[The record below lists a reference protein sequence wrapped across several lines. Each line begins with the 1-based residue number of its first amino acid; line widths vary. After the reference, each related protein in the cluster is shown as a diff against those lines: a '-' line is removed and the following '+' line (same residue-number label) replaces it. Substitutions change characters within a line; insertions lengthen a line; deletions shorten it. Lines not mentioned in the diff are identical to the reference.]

1 MDSYSWLIV
10 AITLLTCSFFAGM
23 EIAFVSANKLRIEL
37 ESKNG
42 VLSARI
48 YSYFL
53 KHPGRFIVSMLFGNN
68 ISLVIYGIIM
78 AGILEPPIEHFLL
91 QFQPSF
97 DIKFLVILSQT
108 IISTLFVLVTAEFLP
123 KALFSI
129 NPNGVLTVFA
139 VPVFISYVLLYPPV
153 WVAMSIAEFF
163 LKKVLRINYSED
175 KPIFGRIDLDNY
187 VREHTSKADSKEEL
201 EHEIQIFQNALEF
214 SEVKARDC
222 MVPRTQIEAIDVNE
236 PIEELKKKFIET
248 GLSKIL
254 IYHETVDHI
263 IGYAHSFAM
272 FKKPKS
278 IRSVLM
284 PIIIIPETT
293 PANQLLTRFIQERK
307 SLAVVVDEFGGTS
320 GIITMEDVMEEIFG
334 EISDEHDVEELTEKQ
349 LDENEYLFSGQI
361 KIDHLNSKYKM
372 DINEDENY
380 ETLAGFIIHHHEDIP
395 QLNEEIIIN
404 NYVFTITRVAGNRIE
419 EVRLLIKEREDA

>member
-1 MDSYSWLIV
+1 
-10 AITLLTCSFFAGM
+10 
-23 EIAFVSANKLRIEL
+23 
-37 ESKNG
+37 
-42 VLSARI
+42 
-48 YSYFL
+48 
-53 KHPGRFIVSMLFGNN
+53 
-68 ISLVIYGIIM
+68 
-78 AGILEPPIEHFLL
+78 
-91 QFQPSF
+91 
-97 DIKFLVILSQT
+97 
-108 IISTLFVLVTAEFLP
+108 
-123 KALFSI
+123 
-129 NPNGVLTVFA
+129 
-139 VPVFISYVLLYPPV
+139 
-153 WVAMSIAEFF
+153 
-163 LKKVLRINYSED
+163 
-175 KPIFGRIDLDNY
+175 
-187 VREHTSKADSKEEL
+187 
-201 EHEIQIFQNALEF
+201 
-214 SEVKARDC
+214 
-222 MVPRTQIEAIDVNE
+222 
-236 PIEELKKKFIET
+236 
-248 GLSKIL
+248 
-254 IYHETVDHI
+254 
-263 IGYAHSFAM
+263 M